1 VRSQKVIEL
10 SDGEILLRPF
20 TFSDRTQWRRVR
32 TANRQWLMHW
42 EATTPIIPGGSTGR
56 LTDNSS
62 LNMSFGQMVRSNR
75 KEARAGRSFA
85 FGIFKGANLIGQI
98 NLSGVIYGALRGGHI
113 GYWID
118 QSYAN
123 RGYMTS
129 AVNMVTDF
137 AFSELALHRIEIN
150 IRPENEPSIRV
161 AQKCGYLFEGL
172 RQNYLHIDGAWRVH
186 HCYVREN
193 SAIK

>member
-1 VRSQKVIEL
+1 MIEL
-10 SDGEILLRPF
+10 SDGEILLRAF
-20 TFSDRTQWRRVR
+20 TYSDRAQWRRVR
-32 TANRQWLMHW
+32 ADNRQWLMKW
-42 EATTPIIPGGSTGR
+42 EATTPKIPGGSIQ
-56 LTDNSS
+56 LLSDNSS
-62 LNMSFGQMVRSNR
+62 LNVSFGRMVRGNKR
-75 KEARAGRSFA
+75 EAKAGRSFA

-118 QSYAN
+118 QSFSN

-161 AQKCGYLFEGL
+161 AQKCGYKFEGL
-172 RQNYLHIDGAWRVH
+172 RPNYLHIDGAWRDH
-186 HCYVREN
+186 HCFVREN

>member
-1 VRSQKVIEL
+1 MIEL

-20 TFSDRTQWRRVR
+20 TFSDRNQWRRVR
-32 TANRQWLMHW
+32 AINREWLMNW
-42 EATTPIIPGGSTGR
+42 EATTPKIPSDYFSH
-56 LTDNSS
+56 LADNSS
-62 LNMSFGQMVRSNR
+62 LNMSFGRMVRSNR

-85 FGIFKGANLIGQI
+85 FGIFKGVNLIGQI
-98 NLSGVIYGALRGGHI
+98 NISGVIYGALRGAHI

-123 RGYMTS
+123 RGHMTS

-137 AFSELALHRIEIN
+137 AFTELALHRIEIN
-150 IRPENEPSIRV
+150 IRPENEPSIKV
-161 AQKCGYLFEGL
+161 AQKCGYIFEGL
-172 RQNYLHIDGAWRVH
+172 RPNYLHIDGAWRDH

>member
-1 VRSQKVIEL
+1 MIEL
-10 SDGEILLRPF
+10 SDGEILLRAF
-20 TFSDRTQWRRVR
+20 TYSDRAQWRRVR
-32 TANRQWLMHW
+32 ADNRQWLMKW
-42 EATTPIIPGGSTGR
+42 EATTPKIPGGSIQR
-56 LTDNSS
+56 VSDNSS
-62 LNMSFGQMVRSNR
+62 LNVSFGRMVRGNKR
-75 KEARAGRSFA
+75 EAKAGRSFA

-118 QSYAN
+118 QSFSN

-161 AQKCGYLFEGL
+161 AQKCGYKFEGL
-172 RQNYLHIDGAWRVH
+172 RPNYLHIDGAWRDH
-186 HCYVREN
+186 HCFVREN